1 MKKEEAEQAVLDWY
15 REIWNGKP
23 FISGKPWTLDPD
35 RFASCLNAHKA
46 RCASAINAAYAC

>member
-15 REIWNGKP
+15 RETWNGKP

-35 RFASCLNAHKA
+35 RFASCLNARKA